1 MNTRTL
7 FFALWTLPFWADAQI
22 VIPNAGF
29 ENWNNT
35 APSGW
40 TTNNSGVVTTI
51 TQVADPR
58 EGQFAIR
65 GTVVPGVNTV
75 SQAPMLQSVYGN
87 VGFPVDETFTEVSL
101 WFKSFLWGGD
111 HFNVNIAIYDAG
123 YNLVGGGSGFAS
135 GIVPDYTQIIVPIT
149 HFAPGAAF
157 ANISLTISDPTGQ
170 TNGHIQSWFQA
181 DNLTG
186 PEISTS
192 TNSVLQV
199 SAESWAVCKDGN
211 IQLLAS
217 KPGNYRVD
225 AISITGQKIFSSET
239 TLVRGELLNMPLR
252 STTAYRGIILI
263 RTERDGELVKTIRQV
278 L

>member
-7 FFALWTLPFWADAQI
+7 FFALWTLPFWADAQN
-22 VIPNAGF
+22 VIPNASF
-29 ENWNNT
+29 ENWSNT

-40 TTNNSGVVTTI
+40 TTNNSGVVTTV

-58 EGQFAIR
+58 DGQFALR
-65 GTVVPGVNTV
+65 GTVVPGTNTI
-75 SQAPMLQSVYGN
+75 SQAPMLQSIYGN
-87 VGFPVDETFTEVSL
+87 LGFPVDEDFTQITL

-123 YNLVGGGSGFAS
+123 FNLVGGGSGFAS
-135 GIVPDYTQIIVPIT
+135 GIVPDYTLLTVPII

-186 PEISTS
+186 PDLSTS
-192 TNSVLQV
+192 IIPATQKYT
-199 SAESWAVCKDGN
+199 ESWAVCKDGN
-211 IQLLAS
+211 IQLIAS
-217 KPGNYRVD
+217 KPGNYRVE
-225 AISITGQKIFSSET
+225 AISITGQKIFSVESS
-239 TLVRGELLNMPLR
+239 LLRGELLSMPLR
-252 STTAYRGIILI
+252 STTNYRGIILI
-263 RTERDGELVKTIRQV
+263 RTERNGELVNTLRQV